1 MLVRESSTLIAAAI
15 SLVEDARAACGE
27 SKAKKPR
34 TRPLCTFDTYSY
46 LGAFTMTE
54 NREVMVCQLW
64 TLRLRQTGVGI
75 IELPAVYTTESDAV
89 AGAYKFI
96 EERHAKTE
104 NWFCQH
110 PRP

>member
-1 MLVRESSTLIAAAI
+1 
-15 SLVEDARAACGE
+15 
-27 SKAKKPR
+27 
-34 TRPLCTFDTYSY
+34 
-46 LGAFTMTE
+46 MTE
-54 NREVMVCQLW
+54 NREVMVRQFGGFW

-110 PRP
+110 LGP